1 MDDPRD
7 VATKAKLPEE
17 SNAGKAE
24 SLAADDSTPFSTS
37 REKGSLAAVAA
48 NGPPIDAESGPNMV
62 SQSLTKKDV
71 GKIDSQSLADG
82 NVVIDKSGLSQT
94 TASMSKV
101 VEEDS
106 STPSTDR
113 KGNHE
118 LTTEKQ
124 NTEAGSESNASTQQD
139 AKVGTLEENKKVEGL
154 GAAKEAKT
162 ASTDTIDHAKND
174 KFVSADCQGA
184 TPSLQSVG
192 AASAAQAIKRESMP
206 IDEPRDDLAKRK
218 TQPKKDNGKCGK
230 TAYTPYNQLD
240 LKPADVLLG
249 RGKRAT
255 LWDGNKRY
263 KQLIRSYVAS
273 YVRAEKNRD
282 KTSIT
287 IRIVDHVHMLGGRF
301 VKEDLKTGQLS
312 EVNDDV
318 ARLKVG
324 QALRHRLRAM
334 EQGLEDDSIPDD
346 DAAGVP
352 TGSLSQDNG
361 RAFAAMIPDSSNEHV
376 LLSAKKRKQLKLQQA
391 TAKSEQG
398 GTNKGGGNGNL
409 HILLEALQ
417 YQGDTTTQK
426 KKASLLDDTADSTP
440 AVGRA
445 AATPHGIAQLSQ
457 LALYQNQG
465 EGMSLPGIGRPT
477 REELQM
483 AGLLQNANNMSGG
496 ISAAAMPPSYSS
508 YLQGMSPSDAARLAA
523 AKAESIGRPPA
534 LAHDSL
540 ELHQAAMMA
549 PALSRNVSRE
559 LQQAMMPPAL
569 GRNVSRELQQAMMP
583 PAPLSRNVSRELQQ
597 AMMAPAL
604 SRGTSLEQMA
614 LRNALGDQELQQL
627 RLLAGRTGNPFPGLD
642 QPASLV
648 GQQEKRSSFRDM
660 NERRFDP
667 MALDPMFLA
676 GRRPSATQD
685 DMDRSIMAARVADEA
700 RIQNLLRAQ
709 SLLQHNASERDKEVS
724 AIQRQLVNGQ
734 HISHMGLA
742 DDASKG
748 LTLSERQLLSQ
759 LSPHSS
765 SLSQQQGNQRD
776 VGGLVRRL
784 LEKQSNQTN
793 PANASV
799 AHESTANSV
808 LGHALQQKK
817 PTDPSAEVATRS
829 ISGREQKPAGSA
841 VPPEVADLM
850 KQYPQ
855 YFKDQYMPNGLD
867 KDNKAAGHEHP
878 QEGAQGPYG
887 TKRSRGDLLG
897 MDDESESEAIA
908 KRTRES
914 YGNARLGYAFA
925 NPAMVPAA
933 AGLNQ
938 MQMLEKEATQKDD

>member
-48 NGPPIDAESGPNMV
+48 NGPPIDAESGTNMV
-62 SQSLTKKDV
+62 SQSLTNKDV
-71 GKIDSQSLADG
+71 GKIDSPSLADG
-82 NVVIDKSGLSQT
+82 NVVIDKPGLSQT
-94 TASMSKV
+94 TASMTKV

-118 LTTEKQ
+118 HTTEKQ

-534 LAHDSL
+534 LAHDPL

-549 PALSRNVSRE
+549 PALSSNVSRE
-559 LQQAMMPPAL
+559 F
-569 GRNVSRELQQAMMP
+569 
-583 PAPLSRNVSRELQQ
+583 QQ

-648 GQQEKRSSFRDM
+648 GQQEKRPSFRDM

-759 LSPHSS
+759 LQSPHSS
-765 SLSQQQGNQRD
+765 LLSQQQGSQRD

-897 MDDESESEAIA
+897 MDDESEPEAIA

-938 MQMLEKEATQKDD
+938 MQMFEKEATQKKD

>member
-1 MDDPRD
+1 
-7 VATKAKLPEE
+7 
-17 SNAGKAE
+17 
-24 SLAADDSTPFSTS
+24 
-37 REKGSLAAVAA
+37 
-48 NGPPIDAESGPNMV
+48 
-62 SQSLTKKDV
+62 
-71 GKIDSQSLADG
+71 
-82 NVVIDKSGLSQT
+82 
-94 TASMSKV
+94 
-101 VEEDS
+101 
-106 STPSTDR
+106 
-113 KGNHE
+113 
-118 LTTEKQ
+118 
-124 NTEAGSESNASTQQD
+124 
-139 AKVGTLEENKKVEGL
+139 
-154 GAAKEAKT
+154 
-162 ASTDTIDHAKND
+162 
-174 KFVSADCQGA
+174 
-184 TPSLQSVG
+184 
-192 AASAAQAIKRESMP
+192 
-206 IDEPRDDLAKRK
+206 
-218 TQPKKDNGKCGK
+218 
-230 TAYTPYNQLD
+230 
-240 LKPADVLLG
+240 
-249 RGKRAT
+249 
-255 LWDGNKRY
+255 
-263 KQLIRSYVAS
+263 
-273 YVRAEKNRD
+273 
-282 KTSIT
+282 
-287 IRIVDHVHMLGGRF
+287 
-301 VKEDLKTGQLS
+301 
-312 EVNDDV
+312 
-318 ARLKVG
+318 
-324 QALRHRLRAM
+324 
-334 EQGLEDDSIPDD
+334 
-346 DAAGVP
+346 
-352 TGSLSQDNG
+352 
-361 RAFAAMIPDSSNEHV
+361 
-376 LLSAKKRKQLKLQQA
+376 
-391 TAKSEQG
+391 
-398 GTNKGGGNGNL
+398 
-409 HILLEALQ
+409 
-417 YQGDTTTQK
+417 
-426 KKASLLDDTADSTP
+426 
-440 AVGRA
+440 
-445 AATPHGIAQLSQ
+445 
-457 LALYQNQG
+457 
-465 EGMSLPGIGRPT
+465 
-477 REELQM
+477 
-483 AGLLQNANNMSGG
+483 
-496 ISAAAMPPSYSS
+496 
-508 YLQGMSPSDAARLAA
+508 
-523 AKAESIGRPPA
+523 
-534 LAHDSL
+534 
-540 ELHQAAMMA
+540 MMA

-569 GRNVSRELQQAMMP
+569 G
-583 PAPLSRNVSRELQQ
+583 RNVSRELQQ

-648 GQQEKRSSFRDM
+648 GQQEKRPSFRDM

-748 LTLSERQLLSQ
+748 LTLSERQLLTQ
-759 LSPHSS
+759 LQSPHSS
-765 SLSQQQGNQRD
+765 LLSQQQGSQRD

-897 MDDESESEAIA
+897 MDDESEPEAIA

-938 MQMLEKEATQKDD
+938 MQMFEKEATQKKD

>member
-7 VATKAKLPEE
+7 VETKTKLLEE
-17 SNAGKAE
+17 SNVGKAE

-37 REKGSLAAVAA
+37 REKGSLAAVAS
-48 NGPPIDAESGPNMV
+48 NGPSIDAESGPNMV
-62 SQSLTKKDV
+62 SQSLTNKDV

-118 LTTEKQ
+118 HTTEKQ
-124 NTEAGSESNASTQQD
+124 NTEAGSESNTSTQQD
-139 AKVGTLEENKKVEGL
+139 AKVGTLEENQKGKAL
-154 GAAKEAKT
+154 GSAKEAKT
-162 ASTDTIDHAKND
+162 ESTDTIDHAKND
-174 KFVSADCQGA
+174 KFVSQCA

-206 IDEPRDDLAKRK
+206 EDEPRDDLVKRK

-352 TGSLSQDNG
+352 PGSLSQDNG

-398 GTNKGGGNGNL
+398 ETNKGGGNGNL

-426 KKASLLDDTADSTP
+426 KKASLLDDTEDSTP

-445 AATPHGIAQLSQ
+445 AATSHGIAQLSQ

-496 ISAAAMPPSYSS
+496 ISAATMPPSYSS

-549 PALSRNVSRE
+549 PALSH
-559 LQQAMMPPAL
+559 
-569 GRNVSRELQQAMMP
+569 NVSRELQQAMMP

-648 GQQEKRSSFRDM
+648 EQQEKRSSFRDM

-759 LSPHSS
+759 LQSPHSS
-765 SLSQQQGNQRD
+765 LLSQQQGNQRD

-808 LGHALQQKK
+808 HGHALQQKK

-897 MDDESESEAIA
+897 MDDESEPEAIA

-938 MQMLEKEATQKDD
+938 MQMFEKEATQKKD